1 MADQFSG
8 HAQRY
13 FERLRQVL
21 DGIDHSEIERFVD
34 LLLQARQSGQ
44 NIFFV
49 GNGGSAA
56 TSSHF
61 ANDLSIGTRQQEKPF
76 KVISLVDNIATLSA
90 IGNDYG
96 YDQIFARQVKVYG
109 QEGDLLVGISASG
122 NSPNLLRAFET
133 GRELG
138 LVTVSITAFDGGK
151 LKEIADHSVHVPTSA
166 GEYGPAEDAHLI
178 LDHLITYYFQ
188 NVLDAA

>member
-1 MADQFSG
+1 VADQFYG
-8 HAQRY
+8 YAQKY
-13 FERLRQVL
+13 FERLQQVL
-21 DGIDHSEIERFVD
+21 DGIDHSQIESFID
-34 LLLQARQSGQ
+34 LLLQARQSGR

-61 ANDLSIGTRQQEKPF
+61 ANDLSIGTRQQEKSF

-96 YDQIFARQVKVYG
+96 YDQIFARQIKVYG
-109 QEGDLLVGISASG
+109 QKGDLLVGISASG
-122 NSPNLLRAFET
+122 NSPNLLRAFES

-151 LKEIADHSVHVPTSA
+151 LKQIADHSVHVPTNA

-188 NVLDAA
+188 NVLDVA

>member
-1 MADQFSG
+1 MADQFIG
-8 HAQRY
+8 YAQRY

-21 DGIDHSEIERFVD
+21 DGIDHSEIDRFVD
-34 LLLQARQSGQ
+34 LLLQARQSSR

-61 ANDLSIGTRQQEKPF
+61 ANDLSIGTRQQEKSF

-96 YDQIFARQVKVYG
+96 YDQIFARQINVYG
-109 QEGDLLVGISASG
+109 QKNDLLVGISASG
-122 NSPNLLRAFET
+122 NSPNLLRAFEV
-133 GRELG
+133 GQELG
-138 LVTVSITAFDGGK
+138 LTTVSITAFDGGK
-151 LKEIADHSVHVPTSA
+151 LKKIADHSVHVPTNA

-188 NVLDAA
+188 NVLDVA

>member
-1 MADQFSG
+1 MADQFIG
-8 HAQRY
+8 HAQQY

-21 DGIDHSEIERFVD
+21 NGIDHSEIDRFVD
-34 LLLQARQSGQ
+34 LLLQARRSGR
-44 NIFFV
+44 NIFFA

-61 ANDLSIGTRQQEKPF
+61 ANDLSIGTRQQKNPF
-76 KVISLVDNIATLSA
+76 KVISLVDNVATLSA

-96 YDQIFARQVKVYG
+96 YDQIFARQIKVYG
-109 QEGDLLVGISASG
+109 QSDDLLVGISASG
-122 NSPNLLRAFET
+122 NSPNLLRAFEA
-133 GRELG
+133 GQKIG
-138 LVTVSITAFDGGK
+138 LITVSITAFDGGK
-151 LKEIADHSVHVPTSA
+151 LKELADHSVHVPTNA

-188 NVLDAA
+188 SVLDAV

>member
-1 MADQFSG
+1 VADQFIG
-8 HAQRY
+8 HAQQY

-21 DGIDHSEIERFVD
+21 NGIDHSEIDRFVD
-34 LLLQARQSGQ
+34 LLLQARRSGR
-44 NIFFV
+44 NIFFA

-61 ANDLSIGTRQQEKPF
+61 ANDLSIGTRQQKNPF
-76 KVISLVDNIATLSA
+76 KVISLVDNVATLSA

-96 YDQIFARQVKVYG
+96 YDQIFARQIKVYG
-109 QEGDLLVGISASG
+109 QSDDLLVGISASG
-122 NSPNLLRAFET
+122 NSPNLLRAFEA
-133 GRELG
+133 GQKIG
-138 LVTVSITAFDGGK
+138 LITVSITAFDGGK
-151 LKEIADHSVHVPTSA
+151 LKELADHSVHVPTNA

-188 NVLDAA
+188 SVLDAV